1 LRRATD
7 ICLSHFHAKASG
19 MPGYAE
25 RVRIS
30 RLLQRL
36 AARREERIEVAL
48 LLDQFGQ
55 RGFGALMLLLALP
68 NLIFLPPG
76 TSTLLGA
83 PLILIA
89 AQLALGRKSVWL
101 PRGVRRWSLER
112 SVFARVVE
120 RVGPY
125 LRRAEGLL
133 APRLQFVLG
142 PIGTRLIG
150 TGSVLLGILL
160 ALPIPFANF
169 FSGLAMTCFALALLQ
184 RDGVAAALG
193 WVCTIV
199 SAVVTILVSGAAWL
213 LGKRLLEA
221 VAGA

>member
-1 LRRATD
+1 MA
-7 ICLSHFHAKASG
+7 A
-19 MPGYAE
+19 YAE

-36 AARREERIEVAL
+36 AARREERMEVAF

-55 RGFGALMLLLALP
+55 RGFGALMLLLAIP
-68 NLIFLPPG
+68 NLILLPPG
-76 TSTLLGA
+76 TLTLLGA

-89 AQLALGRKSVWL
+89 AQLAVGRKSVWL
-101 PRGVRRWSLER
+101 PRSIRRRSLER
-112 SVFARVVE
+112 SVFARVVK

-125 LRRAEGLL
+125 LRRVENML

-150 TGSVLLGILL
+150 AGSVLLGILL

-169 FSGLAMTCFALALLQ
+169 FCGLAMTSFALALLQ
-184 RDGVAAALG
+184 RDGVAAAFG
-193 WVCTIV
+193 WICTIV
-199 SAVVTILVSGAAWL
+199 SAVVTVLVSSAAWVG
-213 LGKRLLEA
+213 GKRLIEA
-221 VAGA
+221 ASGLI